1 MSLTQQT
8 WIYPALPTNMS
19 SPYNTTNA
27 ILAIKTALDG
37 WAAGHWQTDVY
48 SAGSHLKIRR
58 KGTPAGVLGTFRAL
72 VFGRTSAQTPN
83 TPAQDSLAGNDSN
96 VVAANP
102 DWLYGG
108 VGEDIGTAA
117 VTLPSTSNPFPG
129 TKFTGGIPIGKTFE
143 GSTGFSVFLCSC
155 DAMLAI
161 LIYNDVNVYFTVL
174 GEIIEKVA
182 DGTGSWG
189 IFSGGYQPQSEMTI
203 QTNSLLPAADTYAAF
218 GATYEAGMIKR
229 LARMN
234 GIDTVA
240 RSPLF
245 SGAAGAGI
253 LLPVIMGYN
262 NITAYAGCT
271 QLFGTLRQVRMGPY
285 DVGRKLVRDTGGTI
299 QAIFLNGA
307 SAIIGSGLYLDQNL

>member
-27 ILAIKTALDG
+27 ILAIKNALDG
-37 WAAGHWQTDVY
+37 WTAGHWETDAY
-48 SAGSHLKIRR
+48 SEGSHLKIKR
-58 KGTPAGVLGTFRAL
+58 KGTPAGTLATFRAL
-72 VFGRTSAQTPN
+72 VFGRTSAQSPS

-96 VVAANP
+96 VVP
-102 DWLYGG
+102 PTTDWLYCG
-108 VGEDIGTAA
+108 VGEDIGTAS
-117 VTLPSTSNPFPG
+117 VTEPSTSNPFPG

-161 LIYNDVNVYFTVL
+161 LIYNDVNVYFTVF

-189 IFSGGYQPQSEMTI
+189 VFSGGNTPAYDMTLSV
-203 QTNSLLPAADTYAAF
+203 NSLLPSNDTYVAF
-218 GATYEAGMIKR
+218 GATYEAGMVKR
-229 LARMN
+229 IARMN
-234 GIDTVA
+234 SIDTVA

-253 LLPVIMGYN
+253 LLPVIMGYG
-262 NITAYAGCT
+262 NIGSYSGST

-285 DVGRKLVRDTGGTI
+285 DVGRKLIRDTGGTI
-299 QAIFLNGA
+299 QAIFLNGG
-307 SAIIGSGLYLDQNL
+307 SATLGSGLYLDQNL